1 MQVDQ
6 YTKLLRDGNLLMN
19 EILPANTN
27 LIGNYEGIINLV
39 ELTKDK
45 ILSAYSELQKLVV
58 DRLVMKFLRYQPKFI
73 IKEFMLY
80 CQQLGISINTYV
92 LEKKSEIKQVEF
104 EINYIALNTE
114 QRQILIYDMRHTDFD
129 LNNMSQYVD
138 RKTRAEEHEARERS
152 RLYSILSNTEIDSL
166 RLLYSECKDEVVR
179 QVILRVVNRRRPT

>member
-1 MQVDQ
+1 MQLDQ

-19 EILPANTN
+19 EILPPNTN

-92 LEKKSEIKQVEF
+92 LEKKSEMKQVEF

-114 QRQILIYDMRHTDFD
+114 QRQILIYDMLHTDFD
-129 LNNMSQYVD
+129 LNNMSQYAD
-138 RKTRAEEHEARERS
+138 RKTRAEEREAAERS
-152 RLYSILSNTEIDSL
+152 RLYSTMSNADIDSL

-179 QVILRVVNRRRPT
+179 KVILRVVNQRRST